1 MDILTNFEKQKIL
14 MKIKQYT
21 LTLLCGLALMTS
33 CKKDDDGGGSSI
45 VERDRTQ
52 QQVIDRDS
60 LLGYFDTH
68 YYNSDLF
75 LDGNDHSIYD
85 ILITELP
92 KDEEGN
98 YIYEVPDGHTL
109 LSDALEAGD
118 LEVKTT
124 VYQETNYEYYV
135 LKLNQGG
142 GESPTFADDVRLN
155 YVGNLQDASVF
166 DSTVNPTDFD
176 LLNLIQG
183 WRLVLPQFSAATS
196 FVENGDGTTTYINH
210 GLGVMFLPSGLAYYA
225 SPPIGVSAY
234 SNLIFRFE
242 LFQTETNDHDN
253 DGIPSHIEI
262 TDNSNLFNDDTDDD
276 DVPNFLDIDDDGDG
290 IATINELEPSTYI
303 VDTNI
308 GETEP
313 VLAEDEFE
321 RSRTTT
327 AGVITIKTVKIV
339 DTNNNN
345 VPDYLDED
353 VTNDYSEE

>member
-1 MDILTNFEKQKIL
+1 

-33 CKKDDDGGGSSI
+33 CKKDDEGGGSAI

-52 QQVIDRDS
+52 QQVIDKDS

-68 YYNSDLF
+68 YYNSELL

-85 ILITELP
+85 IEITELP

-98 YIYEVPDGHTL
+98 YIYEVPEGHTL
-109 LSDALEAGD
+109 LSDALDAGD

-142 GESPTFADDVRLN
+142 GETPTFADDVRLN
-155 YVGNLQDASVF
+155 YAGNLQDASVF

-183 WRLVLPQFSAATS
+183 WRLVLPQFSAASS
-196 FVENGDGTTTYINH
+196 FDENEDGTTTYINH

-234 SNLIFRFE
+234 SNLIFKFE
-242 LFQTETNDHDN
+242 LFQTETNDHDE
-253 DGIPSHIEI
+253 DGIPSYLEDVDED
-262 TDNSNLFNDDTDDD
+262 DNVFNDDTDEDNI
-276 DVPNFLDIDDDGDG
+276 PNFLDTDDDGDG
-290 IATINELEPSTYI
+290 ILTKDEVELKQY
-303 VDTNI
+303 D
-308 GETEP
+308 
-313 VLAEDEFE
+313 EDESMNPF
-321 RSRTTT
+321 TTKAEAQAYYDNNAADNEIFVRIEYLT
-327 AGVITIKTVKIV
+327 TSNYRLHTTILI
-339 DTNNNN
+339 DSNNDNT
-345 VPDYLDED
+345 PDYLDA
-353 VTNDYSEE
+353 SL

>member
-1 MDILTNFEKQKIL
+1 

-52 QQVIDRDS
+52 QQVVDRDS

-68 YYNSDLF
+68 YYNSALL
-75 LDGNDHSIYD
+75 LDGNEHSMSD
-85 ILITELP
+85 IVITELP

-98 YIYEVPDGHTL
+98 YIYEVPEGHTL
-109 LSDALEAGD
+109 LSDALVAGD
-118 LEVKTT
+118 IVVNTT

-155 YVGNLQDASVF
+155 YIGNLQDASVF
-166 DSTVNPTDFD
+166 DSTVNPTEFD

-196 FVENGDGTTTYINH
+196 FVENSDGTTSYFNH

-234 SNLIFRFE
+234 SNLIFKFE

-253 DGIPSHIEI
+253 DGIPSFYEDIDED
-262 TDNSNLFNDDTDDD
+262 DNVFNDDTDEDD
-276 DVPNFLDIDDDGDG
+276 IPNFLDTDDDGDG
-290 IATINELEPSTYI
+290 IATINELEPTTYI

-313 VLAEDEFE
+313 VLTEGEFE

-339 DTNNNN
+339 DTNSNG
-345 VPDYLDED
+345 VPDHLDD
-353 VTNDYSEE
+353 TVFIDYSEE